1 MAFIELNQNK
11 LQHNFDFLEK
21 LFRENGIEWGIVTKM
36 LCGNKDYIKLVLD
49 LGIKQAL
56 DSRISN
62 LKIIKSI
69 NPEIETIYIK
79 PPAKRSIRSV
89 VKYADIS
96 MNTEYETI
104 RLISEEAQQQ
114 NKNHKIIIMVEMG
127 DLREGVMGEELVN
140 FYGKI
145 FELPNIE
152 VVGLGTNLNC
162 LNGVMPNHDKL
173 VQLSLYVQ
181 LIEAKF
187 NKKIP
192 LISGGSSVTIPLVLK
207 HFVPERVNHF
217 RIGETLY
224 NGKNLEN
231 GEIIDGMKT
240 DLFMLHA
247 EIIELTEKP
256 LVPYGEMGTNV
267 AGHSIEINEEDY
279 GKTSYR
285 AILDVGLLDIG
296 TEDFTPV
303 DQSLEI
309 SGASSDMIVLDL
321 GTKQPN
327 YKVGDLISFRLNYMG
342 MLTVLNSSYI
352 TKKIV

>member
-181 LIEAKF
+181 LIEA
-187 NKKIP
+187 
-192 LISGGSSVTIPLVLK
+192 
-207 HFVPERVNHF
+207 
-217 RIGETLY
+217 
-224 NGKNLEN
+224 
-231 GEIIDGMKT
+231 
-240 DLFMLHA
+240 
-247 EIIELTEKP
+247 
-256 LVPYGEMGTNV
+256 
-267 AGHSIEINEEDY
+267 
-279 GKTSYR
+279 
-285 AILDVGLLDIG
+285 
-296 TEDFTPV
+296 
-303 DQSLEI
+303 
-309 SGASSDMIVLDL
+309 
-321 GTKQPN
+321 
-327 YKVGDLISFRLNYMG
+327 
-342 MLTVLNSSYI
+342 
-352 TKKIV
+352 